1 MFSMKLFRIL
11 FGFDLLAFLT
21 LVYFFVDGLRS
32 ATNEDYVEV
41 WVPLLGVPALALIGA
56 WALKSK
62 GSVRAAN
69 WLLGLLAAP
78 FVLYLLF
85 VGMFVVLQPD
95 FR

>member
-1 MFSMKLFRIL
+1 MKLYRIL
-11 FGFDLLAFLT
+11 FGFDALALLS
-21 LVYFFVDGLRS
+21 LVYFFVDGLRY
-32 ATNEDYVEV
+32 EPGGDYFSV
-41 WVPLLGVPALALIGA
+41 WAPLLGVPALVLAGA
-56 WALKSK
+56 WALRGK
-62 GSVRAAN
+62 GSVSGAN

>member
-1 MFSMKLFRIL
+1 MKLFRIL
-11 FGFDLLAFLT
+11 FGFDALAFLT
-21 LVYFFVDGLRS
+21 LVYFFVDGLRY
-32 ATNEDYVEV
+32 EPGGDYIGV
-41 WVPLLGVPALALIGA
+41 WMPLLGIPALTLAGA

-62 GSVRAAN
+62 GSVTAAN
-69 WLLGLLAAP
+69 WLLGVLAAP